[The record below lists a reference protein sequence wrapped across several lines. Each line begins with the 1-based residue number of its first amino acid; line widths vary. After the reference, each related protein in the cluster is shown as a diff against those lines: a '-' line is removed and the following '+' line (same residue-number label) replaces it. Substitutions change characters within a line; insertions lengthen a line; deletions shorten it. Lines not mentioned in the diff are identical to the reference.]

1 MSLELGWV
9 CDHTIYSSIIIE
21 THNFACASCEI
32 LVRILCG
39 GRRRGKVVDDSEFE
53 LEMGVL
59 EPGALI

>member
-1 MSLELGWV
+1 MFQGFLDMSLELGWV

-39 GRRRGKVVDDSEFE
+39 GEEEGEGGRR
-53 LEMGVL
+53 L
-59 EPGALI
+59 